1 MDKMFEFISVINSLK
16 REDNSSLIESV
27 QAGFLAIFENTEIPE
42 NPTPF
47 NVNDLKSIKSF
58 AGRIK
63 YVSQKLQKLGSGSS
77 RAAYLIDDNTVLKLA
92 INKKGLA
99 QNQVESDV
107 ANLYDIVPEVLDA
120 DYDDDVWIIC
130 KRANKLKSPKR
141 FEELTKIPWENFVKA
156 LIYELMGR
164 REGRKIQKPEYMDQ
178 LWDDEFFSSVV
189 DMAVNYDM
197 PVGDLTRLGS
207 YGELNGKAVVIDT
220 GLTKDV
226 LDQYYS
232 K

>member
-16 REDNSSLIESV
+16 RENNATLIESI
-27 QAGFLAIFENTEIPE
+27 QDGFLTLFENTDIPQS
-42 NPTPF
+42 PF
-47 NVNDLKSIKSF
+47 NVKDLKGIRSF

-63 YVSQKLQKLGSGSS
+63 YVAQRLEKLGSGSS
-77 RAAYLIDDNTVLKLA
+77 RAAYLIDNDTVLKLA

-107 ANLYDIVPEVLDA
+107 ANLYDIVPEVIDA

-141 FEELTKIPWENFVKA
+141 FEELTKISWENFAKA
-156 LIYELMGR
+156 LVYELIGR
-164 REGRKIQKPEYMDQ
+164 REGKPIPKPDNMDQ

-207 YGELNGKAVVIDT
+207 YGELDGKPVVIDT

-226 LDQYYS
+226 LNQYYN